1 MPPPDHQDEDADG
14 DAAPPP
20 KRSRDDNNNEEESYL
35 VKKYRPDSYY
45 RSIEAFSK
53 YTKSHRMFDAS
64 YVRWTEGGETPEKP
78 HV

>member
-1 MPPPDHQDEDADG
+1 MPPPEPQIEEVTD
-14 DAAPPP
+14 APPS
-20 KRSRDDNNNEEESYL
+20 KRARDNNEEESYL

-45 RSIEAFSK
+45 RSIEAFVK

-64 YVRWTEGGETPEKP
+64 YVRWTEGGETAEKP